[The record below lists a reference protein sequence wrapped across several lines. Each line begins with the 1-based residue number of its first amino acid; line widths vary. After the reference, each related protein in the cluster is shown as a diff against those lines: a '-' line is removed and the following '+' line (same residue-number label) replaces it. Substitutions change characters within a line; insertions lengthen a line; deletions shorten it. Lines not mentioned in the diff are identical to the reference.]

1 MIKRVTV
8 FIFLV
13 FSVSLVKIEA
23 QVSITD
29 SLRSIVKDDLRDTV
43 NVNNLNL
50 LARGLGR
57 EGKFDE
63 SLKYAILARTIA
75 KKINFRKGLGLS
87 LLASGYTYKL
97 KGAYQSALD
106 DFEEAENIF
115 RSISDFE
122 GLGMSHNFMGYTYE
136 DLSDY
141 KQGFDHHL
149 RALEFLTRANNPS
162 SLATVN
168 NGIGINCYRR
178 GSYEVALLYH
188 FKALKIADSAKLSAH
203 QATSFNNIAVIYE
216 RLSDYKNALDY
227 YSKSLLVLQREK
239 MLPVVAKTLSNIGG
253 VNIALGNYSEA
264 KKNLDEAYKIRIQ
277 IGDKHQVYTLSNY
290 GDLYMNLKKYDSAE
304 LYYSQS
310 LKLAREMNNL
320 EGELYPIKGLGNLY
334 LLQGKLNKS
343 FEYFDLAYTIA
354 RQINAKLW
362 LEEIYY
368 CKAKIDSARG
378 DFKSSLAWF
387 KLYDNLNDSLFSQ
400 MKNEKIL
407 YLQSAHNTENTWSKN
422 SIVGRSENVRTKTN
436 LQSTFGWPY
445 LITIALLITL
455 IIGVVVLYLQRRFHQ
470 YKS

>member
-1 MIKRVTV
+1 MIKKIAV

-13 FSVSLVKIEA
+13 FSVGVVKTEA
-23 QVSITD
+23 QISIAD

-50 LARGLGR
+50 LSRALGR

-106 DFEEAENIF
+106 DFEEAEIIF
-115 RSISDFE
+115 RSISYFD
-122 GLGMSHNFMGYTYE
+122 GLGMCHNFMGYTYE

-141 KQGFDHHL
+141 KKGFDHHL
-149 RALEFLTRANNPS
+149 QALEFLKRANNPN
-162 SLATVN
+162 SLAIGY

-188 FKALKIADSAKLSAH
+188 FKALKIADSAKLIIH
-203 QATSFNNIAVIYE
+203 QATSLNNIAVIYE

-227 YSKSLLVLQREK
+227 YRKSLMLMQQEK
-239 MLPVVAKTLSNIGG
+239 LLPTVAKTLSNIGG

-264 KKNLDEAYKIRIQ
+264 KKNLDEAYRIRIQ
-277 IGDKHQVYTLSNY
+277 IADKHQVYTLSNY
-290 GDLYMNLKKYDSAE
+290 GDLYKNLKKYDSAE
-304 LYYSQS
+304 LYYNQS

-334 LLQGKLNKS
+334 LLEGKLNKS

-368 CKAKIDSARG
+368 GKAKVDSARG

-387 KLYDNLNDSLFSQ
+387 KLYNKLNDSLFSQ

-407 YLQSAHNTENTWSKN
+407 FLQSAHNTENTWNKNN
-422 SIVGRSENVRTKTN
+422 SIGRSENTRADIK
-436 LQSTFGWPY
+436 STFGWPF
-445 LITIALLITL
+445 LVTLALLIMVIT
-455 IIGVVVLYLQRRFHQ
+455 GVAVIYLQKKFRAHEV
-470 YKS
+470 

>member
-1 MIKRVTV
+1 MIKKFAV
-8 FIFLV
+8 FIFLI
-13 FSVSLVKIEA
+13 FSVGIVKTEA
-23 QVSITD
+23 QISLTD
-29 SLRSIVKDDLRDTV
+29 SLRSIVKDDLKDTV

-106 DFEEAENIF
+106 DFEEAEIIF
-115 RSISDFE
+115 RSINDFE
-122 GLGMSHNFMGYTYE
+122 GLGMSQTFIGYTYE

-141 KQGFDHHL
+141 KKGFDYHL
-149 RALEFLTRANNPS
+149 RALEFLTRANKPN
-162 SLATVN
+162 SLATAN

-188 FKALKIADSAKLSAH
+188 FRALKIADSAKLTMH
-203 QATSFNNIAVIYE
+203 QATSLNNIAVIYE

-227 YSKSLLVLQREK
+227 YSKSLMLMQREK
-239 MLPVVAKTLSNIGG
+239 MLPTVAKTLSNIGG
-253 VNIALGNYSEA
+253 VNVALGNYSEA
-264 KKNLDEAYKIRIQ
+264 KKNLDEAYRIRIQ

-290 GDLYMNLKKYDSAE
+290 GDLYKNLKKYDSAE
-304 LYYSQS
+304 LYYNQS
-310 LKLAREMNNL
+310 LKLARELNNL

-334 LLQGKLNKS
+334 LLEGKLNKS
-343 FEYFDLAYTIA
+343 YEYFDLAYTIA
-354 RQINAKLW
+354 KQINAKLW
-362 LEEIYY
+362 LEEVYY

-387 KLYDNLNDSLFSQ
+387 KLYDRLNDSLFSQ

-407 YLQSAHNTENTWSKN
+407 YLQSAHNTENTWNKN
-422 SIVGRSENVRTKTN
+422 SSVGYLEKTTTDIKT
-436 LQSTFGWPY
+436 TFGWPY

-455 IIGVVVLYLQRRFHQ
+455 IIGVFILYLQKKFRAHQ
-470 YKS
+470 A